1 MSPYSDMLAT
11 KSDDTIWRALAD
23 PVRREILDL
32 LAIEPRTTGEL
43 VAHFDSLCRTGV
55 MKHLDVLVLAN
66 LVIVEKSGRTRWN
79 HLNPVPIEQVCQR
92 WVNNH
97 VKQLARSL
105 TRLKSIIE
113 EDPVTTKNS
122 KRK

>member
-1 MSPYSDMLAT
+1 MLAT

-32 LAIEPRTTGEL
+32 LAVEPRTTGEL

-97 VKQLARSL
+97 VKRLARSL

-113 EDPVTTKNS
+113 EDPVPTMTP